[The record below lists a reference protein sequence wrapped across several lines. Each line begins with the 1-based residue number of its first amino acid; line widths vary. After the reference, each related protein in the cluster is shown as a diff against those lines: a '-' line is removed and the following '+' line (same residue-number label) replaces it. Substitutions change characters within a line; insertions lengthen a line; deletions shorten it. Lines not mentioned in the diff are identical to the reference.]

1 MKTMKRISGLLMI
14 VILTFI
20 AITFVIPI
28 FYSIFNSLKSQKEIL
43 STTMTFFPHHPSA
56 ENYIYVFQHGS
67 QYLGYYVNS
76 LKITLIGVILTVV
89 FSAMSGYAFAR
100 LPFKGS
106 GVVMAFILFVITF
119 PLAALLIPIYI
130 MEYNV
135 GLLNTTLGL
144 VLPNVMNVLPF
155 SIFIMRGVFLG
166 LPIELEEAARMDG
179 CSVFRTWK
187 DVMTPLARNGMIIV
201 LVFSFYNIWGEYTMG
216 KTLATQ
222 DSAMP
227 IAVALTLLKGD
238 SWNFGVLGAVITM
251 TIIPPII
258 IFIIFQKQLVDG
270 IAMGAVKG

>member
-1 MKTMKRISGLLMI
+1 MKNIPRLIMLA
-14 VILTFI
+14 VLTLI
-20 AITFVIPI
+20 AVVFVIPI
-28 FYSIFNSLKSQKEIL
+28 FYSVFNSFKSQKEIL
-43 STTMTFFPHHPSA
+43 STTMTFFPNSPSL
-56 ENYIYVFQHGS
+56 ENYLY
-67 QYLGYYVNS
+67 S
-76 LKITLIGVILTVV
+76 LKITFIGVILTVIL
-89 FSAMSGYAFAR
+89 SAMSGYAFAR

-106 GVVMAFILFVITF
+106 GAVMAFILFVITF

-135 GLLNTTLGL
+135 GLLNTTMGL
-144 VLPNVMNVLPF
+144 VFPNVMNVLPF
-155 SIFIMRGVFLG
+155 SIFIMRGIFLG

-187 DVMTPLARNGMIIV
+187 DVMAPLAKNGMIIV

-251 TIIPPII
+251 TIIPPVI
-258 IFIIFQKQLVDG
+258 IFIIFQRQLVDG